1 MYSVYFYNH
10 IKTTKFVVS
19 YVQCDKSIGII
30 QGWSHTAAAVSGPP
44 ETLIGSIGFR
54 KKHSPQNKNIHG
66 LQWGFQCATTATT
79 MHTNYYNVYIAYQD
93 RLSSPGFELVLH
105 TVVL

>member
-79 MHTNYYNVYIAYQD
+79 MHTNYYNVYIVI
-93 RLSSPGFELVLH
+93 RIG
-105 TVVL
+105 